1 MVNSYPGLSGHHD
14 QIMTSGSY
22 DHGACARTLPDLL
35 KECGF
40 QAEYVS
46 GNGPRHVHTRL
57 QRAGQPSF
65 KTRLTCAEVRCMTST
80 RTPVRRRGTLGALA
94 ALAGT
99 ATARPGGRPGPARP
113 LLRAALCLAP
123 ALVVLVAGF
132 QRRWMSDDGHIYVRT
147 VRQILAGNGP
157 VFNAGERAESSTGTL
172 WQWLLALAGLPGADV
187 ATAAVYGGL
196 LLTSA
201 GFGLAAWGAVRLYDG
216 GGTRDGAGGGGG
228 RTGDGGP
235 RGART
240 LLPLGAL
247 IPLALPPVWDFA
259 SSGLE
264 TGLATCWIGGAWLLL
279 VARPRSL
286 ATAFVLGL
294 GPLVRPDL
302 ALVSAVFLGA
312 QWLSAR
318 PSRRAALAGA
328 GAAGALPVAYEIF
341 RMGYYG
347 HLVPLPGVTKEA
359 SQSLWGRG
367 LGYLGDFAGPYLLWV
382 PALFVVAAV
391 LPSGRT
397 RMFARGGWSVR
408 AGAAGSAAMSGP
420 ATPPVPLAPALAP
433 VLAGVLCWA
442 YVIKVGG
449 DFMHARMFLPG
460 LFLMVLPVFLVP
472 ATRAWALAATGVCG
486 WAVVC
491 AAVLRIGY
499 EGRIGPGGIADERGV
514 YVRQNAAAHPVHHTF
529 DGYRENAAYAREV
542 RAAGHG
548 GGSALFV
555 SRTRVDAAAPAV
567 TAFYATLGLNG
578 TVVPLDGAALDPIGL
593 AYPLAAHSQRIA
605 HARVGHDKWLPDEW
619 VVADRGTADL
629 PSGLEQGRVAA
640 ARRALDCGPLAELR
654 AATRAPLTPGR
665 FLRNAA
671 GALERTSFRFP
682 NDPVR
687 AERELCGG
695 GR

>member
-1 MVNSYPGLSGHHD
+1 
-14 QIMTSGSY
+14 
-22 DHGACARTLPDLL
+22 
-35 KECGF
+35 
-40 QAEYVS
+40 
-46 GNGPRHVHTRL
+46 
-57 QRAGQPSF
+57 
-65 KTRLTCAEVRCMTST
+65 MTST
-80 RTPVRRRGTLGALA
+80 RTPVRRRGTLGALI
-94 ALAGT
+94 ALTGT
-99 ATARPGGRPGPARP
+99 ATARPGGGRLAAARP
-113 LLRAALCLAP
+113 RLRAALCLAP
-123 ALVVLVAGF
+123 ALLILVAGY

-147 VRQILAGNGP
+147 VRQILAGHGP

-172 WQWLLALAGLPGADV
+172 WQWLLVVAGLPGADV
-187 ATAAVYGGL
+187 ASAAVYGGL

-201 GFGLAAWGAVRLYDG
+201 GFALAAWGAVRLYDG
-216 GGTRDGAGGGGG
+216 GAGGSGDGARGG
-228 RTGDGGP
+228 R
-235 RGART
+235 A
-240 LLPLGAL
+240 LLPLGVL
-247 IPLALPPVWDFA
+247 VPLALPPVWDFA
-259 SSGLE
+259 TSGLE
-264 TGLATCWIGGAWLLL
+264 TGLATCWLGGAWLLL

-286 ATAFVLGL
+286 ATAFVIGL

-318 PSRRAALAGA
+318 PSRRSALAGA

-341 RMGYYG
+341 RIGYYG

-367 LGYLGDFAGPYLLWV
+367 LGYLDDFAGPYLLWV

-391 LPSGRT
+391 LPSGRA
-397 RMFARGGWSVR
+397 RLFGRGG
-408 AGAAGSAAMSGP
+408 SARSGGGTGP
-420 ATPPVPLAPALAP
+420 AGTSLPHGTSVPLAPALAP

-472 ATRAWALAATGVCG
+472 ATRAWALAAAGVCV

-514 YVRQNAAAHPVHHTF
+514 YVRQNAAAHPVHHSF
-529 DGYRENAAYAREV
+529 GGYRENAAYAREV
-542 RAAGHG
+542 RAAGRGHEA
-548 GGSALFV
+548 ALFL
-555 SRTRVDAAAPAV
+555 SRTRVAAATPSV
-567 TAFYATLGLNG
+567 TGFYATLGLNG

-593 AYPLAAHSQRIA
+593 AYPLAAHSQRID

-629 PSGLEQGRVAA
+629 PSGLDPARVAA
-640 ARRALDCGPLAELR
+640 ARRALSCGPLAELR

-671 GALERTSFRFP
+671 GALERTAFRFP

-687 AERELCGG
+687 AERELCGT
-695 GR
+695 RAP

>member
-1 MVNSYPGLSGHHD
+1 
-14 QIMTSGSY
+14 
-22 DHGACARTLPDLL
+22 
-35 KECGF
+35 
-40 QAEYVS
+40 
-46 GNGPRHVHTRL
+46 
-57 QRAGQPSF
+57 
-65 KTRLTCAEVRCMTST
+65 MTST
-80 RTPVRRRGTLGALA
+80 RTPVRSRGTLGALI
-94 ALAGT
+94 ALTGT
-99 ATARPGGRPGPARP
+99 ATARPGGQLAAARP
-113 LLRAALCLAP
+113 YLRAALCLAP
-123 ALVVLVAGF
+123 ALVILVAGY

-147 VRQILAGNGP
+147 VRQILAGHGP
-157 VFNAGERAESSTGTL
+157 VFNPGERAESSTGTL
-172 WQWLLALAGLPGADV
+172 WQWLLVLAGLPGADI

-196 LLTSA
+196 LLTAA
-201 GFGLAAWGAVRLYDG
+201 GFALAAWGAVRLHDG
-216 GGTRDGAGGGGG
+216 DGRGGPGDGAGGPGDGARGG
-228 RTGDGGP
+228 R
-235 RGART
+235 A
-240 LLPLGAL
+240 LLPLGVL
-247 IPLALPPVWDFA
+247 VPLALPPVWDFA
-259 SSGLE
+259 TSGLE
-264 TGLATCWIGGAWLLL
+264 TGLATCWLGGAWLLL

-328 GAAGALPVAYEIF
+328 GVAGALPVAYEIF
-341 RMGYYG
+341 RIGYYG

-397 RMFARGGWSVR
+397 RLPGG
-408 AGAAGSAAMSGP
+408 AGAR
-420 ATPPVPLAPALAP
+420 VPLAPALTPALAP
-433 VLAGVLCWA
+433 VIAGALCWA

-460 LFLMVLPVFLVP
+460 LFLLVLPVFLVP
-472 ATRAWALAATGVCG
+472 ATRAWALAAAGVCV

-491 AAVLRIGY
+491 AAALRIGY

-529 DGYRENAAYAREV
+529 GGYRENAAYAREV
-542 RAAGHG
+542 RAAGRG
-548 GGSALFV
+548 DAGALFI
-555 SRTRVDAAAPAV
+555 SRTRVAAATPAV
-567 TAFYATLGLNG
+567 TGFYATLGLNG

-629 PSGLEQGRVAA
+629 PSGLDPARVAA
-640 ARRALDCGPLAELR
+640 ARRALACGPLAELR

-687 AERELCGG
+687 AERELCGT
-695 GR
+695 RAP